1 MFTATVRNEE
11 LQKAVRQLHEVSN
24 ATGYRFLPF
33 GGARSDF
40 FNEIN
45 ALINGVTHEV
55 SRNCMSL
62 SGAVKTLNEETA
74 YLRQQQLKLMAD
86 SIVQYAAVEKQQA
99 GRLTKLVLKQ
109 VGFVGGG
116 VQVFAGFGVC
126 AASLGSLCAAY
137 GAPLAV
143 HGINNVYENGYY
155 LLYRKGRAGYT
166 RQAYRAI
173 AQQLGYSDNQADM
186 AYGIVDISL
195 SGYGLTRPVLRADT
209 FRLFRHI
216 NTDYIRGWREMGPV
230 ALRAE
235 ILGDM
240 NTLKDIYSAGRK

>member
-1 MFTATVRNEE
+1 MFTATVRNED
-11 LQKAVRQLHEVSN
+11 LQRAIKQLHEVSN
-24 ATGYRFLPF
+24 ATAYRYLPS
-33 GGARSDF
+33 GRSRSDF

-45 ALINGVTHEV
+45 ALINGITREV
-55 SRNCMSL
+55 SSNCMSPG
-62 SGAVKTLNEETA
+62 GAVKILNEETA
-74 YLRQQQLKLMAD
+74 YLRQQQFQLMAG

-116 VQVFAGFGVC
+116 IQVFGGFGIC

-155 LLYRKGRAGYT
+155 LLYRKGLAGYT

-173 AQQLGYSDNQADM
+173 ARQLGYSDNQADM

-195 SGYGLTRPVLRADT
+195 SGYGLTRSVLRADT

-216 NTDYIRGWREMGPV
+216 NTDYIRGWKEMGAIP
-230 ALRAE
+230 LRAE
-235 ILGDM
+235 ILGDV
-240 NTLKDIYSAGRK
+240 NTLTDIYSVGRK